1 MQKHW
6 DKNLAC
12 HLDGLYRYASV
23 LARSPVEAA
32 GLVQD
37 TYVIALRS
45 KGPRV
50 GSDVKSWLFNL
61 LRHAWIRGLPQPA
74 AEPAAV
80 ESAEATDRTAHATF
94 EASTGPQAPCVSEV
108 HLDQLCDAVQQ
119 LPVEFREIIVLREYE
134 ELSYQE
140 IGRVVDCSPVTVMTL
155 LVRAR
160 SNLRTLLSVPLRHSK
175 RPEHEPSRPY
185 AVVRHQHSQLPE

>member
-6 DKNLAC
+6 DKNLAS
-12 HLDGLYRYASV
+12 HLDGLYRYAIV
-23 LARSPVEAA
+23 LTRSPVEAA
-32 GLVQD
+32 NLVQD

-45 KGPRV
+45 KGPRG

-61 LRHAWIRGLPQPA
+61 MRHEWLRGLPQPA
-74 AEPAAV
+74 AESAAV
-80 ESAEATDRTAHATF
+80 ETAEATDRTAHAAF
-94 EASTGPQAPCVSEV
+94 EASTGLQGPCVSEV
-108 HLDQLCDAVQQ
+108 HPDQLCDAVQQ

-160 SNLRTLLSVPLRHSK
+160 SKLRTLLSVPFRHSQP
-175 RPEHEPSRPY
+175 PEHEPSRPY
-185 AVVRHQHSQLPE
+185 AVAQSQHCQLPE